1 MRRIF
6 SMWGLLFFC
15 LVANTAW
22 AEVVVVVSTQNP
34 TETLSRAEL
43 RDIYLGRLNRLSN
56 GAAVE
61 PVDQRESSPAY
72 SEFYRHYLEMS
83 PSQIKAHRSKLIFTG
98 RGQPP
103 ALVTDDSAMVN
114 TIATS
119 PLAIGYLDSSAIDE
133 RLRVVSIE

>member
-6 SMWGLLFFC
+6 SIWGLLFC
-15 LVANTAW
+15 LGVNTAL

-34 TETLSRAEL
+34 TETLSRDEL
-43 RDIYLGRLNRLSN
+43 RDIYLGRLKRFSD
-56 GAAVE
+56 GTVVE

-72 SEFYRHYLEMS
+72 SKFYRYYMEMT

-103 ALVTDDSAMVN
+103 ALVADDSDMAN
-114 TIATS
+114 TIAAS
-119 PLAIGYLDSSAIDE
+119 PRAIGYLDSSTVDE